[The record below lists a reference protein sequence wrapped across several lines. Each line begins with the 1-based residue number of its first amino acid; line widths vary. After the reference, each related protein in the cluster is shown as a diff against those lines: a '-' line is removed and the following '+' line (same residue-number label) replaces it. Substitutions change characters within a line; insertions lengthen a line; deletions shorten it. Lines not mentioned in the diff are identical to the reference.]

1 MSICSIR
8 IPSRNWD
15 IDEKL
20 PLTHFS
26 KALLGAGGAAAGDGP
41 RVVVKK
47 IELRSDDLKEP
58 LTLDLTLPP
67 EELKKQ
73 SFTIKEG
80 ADYQLHFFFKVNNEI
95 LSGLRYSMV
104 SDFYYI
110 FLKFLNLKKISN

>member
-1 MSICSIR
+1 MS
-8 IPSRNWD
+8 
-15 IDEKL
+15 
-20 PLTHFS
+20 PLESTKRLVPVLMINLINFQ
-26 KALLGAGGAAAGDGP
+26 ALLGGTGGAGGGDGP

-67 EELKKQ
+67 DELKKQ

-80 ADYQLHFFFKVNNEI
+80 AEYQLHFFFKVNNEI

-104 SDFYYI
+104 GIFY
-110 FLKFLNLKKISN
+110 